1 MANNHFDLIVTG
13 AGALG
18 SFHAYHAAKKG
29 LKVLLLEKDEKPMEA
44 TVRNFGQVVPSG
56 LSSGKWQNFGRRSLE
71 TYCDIQSRFD
81 ITVRQ
86 NGTVYLAS
94 DSTEM
99 TLIEELATINE
110 KQGYTS
116 ILLDKETCLERYPGL
131 RASYCAGG
139 LFFPQEITVEPS
151 RLIHHLIAFMKE
163 QLAVQYKS
171 LTMVKSAV
179 FKNDH
184 CEVETSTGERFSAG
198 QVIICN
204 GRDFKALYPEIFFNS
219 DIEVSKLQMMSTSPM
234 EGYTLPGSI
243 LSGLS
248 IRRYESFREC
258 PSYKKQD
265 TANTHE
271 NFRKWGIH
279 ILFKQAIDGSI
290 IIGDSHEYADA
301 RQADQLG
308 FEMKQV
314 INDIILQ
321 EAQRMFRLP
330 HWNITRQW
338 NGFYAQR
345 KGQDLF
351 MEEVDTN
358 IRIVTAIGGKG
369 MTASSGLAESN
380 IQKIFNR

>member
-13 AGALG
+13 AGAVG

-56 LSSGKWQNFGRRSLE
+56 LSSGKWQDYGRRSLE

-116 ILLDKETCLERYPGL
+116 MLLDKESCLGRYPGL

-163 QLAVQYKS
+163 QLGVQYKS
-171 LTMVKSAV
+171 LTMVKSTV
-179 FKNDH
+179 FKQDH
-184 CEVETSTGERFSAG
+184 CEVETSTGERYSASH
-198 QVIICN
+198 VIICN

-234 EGYTLPGSI
+234 EGYILPGSI

-248 IRRYESFREC
+248 IRRYESFSEC

-279 ILFKQAIDGSI
+279 LLFKQAIDGSI

-301 RQADQLG
+301 RQADKLG
-308 FEMKQV
+308 FEIRQV

-330 HWNITRQW
+330 HWNITKQW

-345 KGQDLF
+345 KGHDLF

-380 IQKIFNR
+380 IQKLFN

>member
-56 LSSGKWQNFGRRSLE
+56 MSSGKWQDFGRRSLE
-71 TYCDIQSRFD
+71 IYKDIQSRFD

-99 TLIEELATINE
+99 TLIEELAAINE
-110 KQGYTS
+110 KQGYQS
-116 ILLDKETCLERYPGL
+116 SLFGKETCLEKYPGL

-139 LFFPQEITVEPS
+139 LFFPQEVTVEPS

-163 QLAVQYKS
+163 QLGVQYKS
-171 LTMVKSAV
+171 LSMVKSV
-179 FKNDH
+179 LYKQDH
-184 CEVETSTGERFSAG
+184 CEVETSNSERFSSN

-219 DIEVSKLQMMSTSPM
+219 DIEVSKLQMMSTSLM

-258 PSYKKQD
+258 PSYKKAD
-265 TANTHE
+265 AASINE
-271 NFRKWGIH
+271 NCRKWGIH
-279 ILFKQAIDGSI
+279 ILFKQATDGSI

-301 RQADQLG
+301 KQADQLG
-308 FEMKQV
+308 FEVKQV
-314 INDIILQ
+314 VNDIILQ

-330 HWNITRQW
+330 HWNIAKQW
-338 NGFYAQR
+338 NGYYAQR
-345 KGQDLF
+345 KGHDLF

-358 IRIVTAIGGKG
+358 IHIITAIGGKG
-369 MTASSGLAESN
+369 MTASAGLAESN
-380 IQKIFNR
+380 IQKIFN